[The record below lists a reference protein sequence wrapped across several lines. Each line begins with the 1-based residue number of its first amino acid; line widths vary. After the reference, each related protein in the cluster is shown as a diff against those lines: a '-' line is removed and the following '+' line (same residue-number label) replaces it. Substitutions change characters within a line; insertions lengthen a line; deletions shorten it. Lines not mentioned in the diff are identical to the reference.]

1 MLTQCDGRLTGLWI
15 EGEKHAPL
23 HEASW
28 VRNDAAFAETRRQLD
43 LYFAGKLESFSLP
56 LQSDGTEFQRSVW
69 AGLREI
75 PYGETWSYAQL
86 AKHIGRPKAMRAVGA
101 ANGRNPISIVV
112 PCHRVIGADRSLT
125 GYGGGLEA
133 KAWLLK
139 HEQRA
144 SELALK

>member
-133 KAWLLK
+133 KVWLLK